1 MDYSYPQV
9 QLKKGKEAS
18 ILRKHLWIFSGALQK
33 IDSSIEEG
41 VIVKVFNHN
50 NEYLATGIYSSLG
63 SISIRIISFV
73 DCEIDIHFFIEKLEQ
88 AKQKRTVILHKNTNT
103 YRWFHGEGDEIPS
116 LIIDGYNDI
125 FVFQAHSLGI
135 HKLRKLIA
143 EALIHVFKPKA
154 IYYKSESTLNKK
166 VENEWLYNPN
176 QSEGKTEV
184 LENGH
189 RFIVNWV
196 EGQKTGFF
204 IDQKDNRYLMSQLQG
219 IKSVL
224 NTFCYTGGF
233 SVSAPKFELERV
245 VSVDSS
251 KVAIALCEKNMA
263 LNNLD
268 SIHNAH
274 CQDVFEFLTMN
285 KENFDL
291 VVLDPPAF
299 AKHIG
304 SKHQA
309 IQAYKRL
316 NILGMRRVNP
326 GGILM
331 TYSCSQVV
339 DRETFE
345 KTIYSAAIESGR
357 SISILGYLHQSKDHP
372 INIFHPEGSY
382 LKGLLIH
389 VGN

>member
-1 MDYSYPQV
+1 MDYSYPKV

-33 IDSSIEEG
+33 IDSNLEEG
-41 VIVKVFNHN
+41 AIVRVYNHN

-73 DCEIDIHFFIEKLEQ
+73 DCEIDIHFFIGKLEQ
-88 AKQKRTVILHKNTNT
+88 AKQKRASIQQSNTNT

-135 HKLRKLIA
+135 HKLRKVIT
-143 EALIHVFKPKA
+143 EALIHVFKPNA

-176 QSEGKTEV
+176 QSEGETEV

-268 SIHNAH
+268 SIHTAH

-299 AKHIG
+299 AKHMDAR
-304 SKHQA
+304 HRA
-309 IQAYKRL
+309 VQAYKRL
-316 NILGMRRVNP
+316 NVNALNQINS
-326 GGILM
+326 GGLLF
-331 TYSCSQVV
+331 TFSCSQVV
-339 DRETFE
+339 DKQLFRN
-345 KTIYSAAIESGR
+345 TITAAAIESGR
-357 SISILGYLHQSKDHP
+357 SVRLLHQLSQPADHP
-372 INIFHPEGSY
+372 VSLFHPEGEY
-382 LKGLLIH
+382 LKGLVLQ
-389 VGN
+389 VD